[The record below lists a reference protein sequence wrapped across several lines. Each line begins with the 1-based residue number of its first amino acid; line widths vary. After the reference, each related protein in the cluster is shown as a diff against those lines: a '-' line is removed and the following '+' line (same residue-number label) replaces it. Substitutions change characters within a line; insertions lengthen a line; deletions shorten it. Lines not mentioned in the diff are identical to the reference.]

1 MTIEPRLL
9 YLSLETPREGQATY
23 THVHEI
29 IRGLRK
35 IGWVV
40 DLLATSRGGASSG
53 GSYLARLA
61 DYVRV
66 QWQAAR
72 RLKSYDAVFIRAHFA
87 AMPLSVWANLRGV
100 PIFQEI
106 NGLPADILVTYRWLR
121 WIGPLIRWLYR
132 TQMRM
137 ASHVFVVTEG
147 LRGWALA
154 EAGHDRVSVVTN
166 GADVDLFTPEGTR
179 PAEPERFIAFVG
191 GLTAWH
197 GIATMIAATKEPAWP
212 EGVMLVILGDGVE
225 RDRLKDAAAH
235 PRVRWLG
242 RRPPAEVARY
252 LRGAIAGLSITED
265 SAGHLNTGVAPLKL
279 FEAMASGVAVIVTNL
294 PFQGD
299 VVREHETGIVI
310 PMASPADLARA
321 AATLAGDADLAS
333 RKGRN
338 GRNYVVRYASWQSR
352 AEEISVV
359 LTQSIGLSAGR
370 DRALSDSTGDRP

>member
-1 MTIEPRLL
+1 MTTSPRLL

-35 IGWVV
+35 IGWTV

-53 GSYLARLA
+53 SSYLARLM

-72 RLKSYDAVFIRAHFA
+72 RLKNYDAVFMRAHFA
-87 AMPLSVWANLRGV
+87 AMPLSLWAKLRGV
-100 PIFQEI
+100 PVFQEI

-132 TQMRM
+132 SQMKL
-137 ASHVFVVTEG
+137 AAHVFVVTEG

-166 GADVDLFTPEGTR
+166 GADIDLFTPDGPR
-179 PAEPERFIAFVG
+179 PAEPERYIAFVG

-197 GIATMIAATKEPAWP
+197 GIATMIAATHEPAWP
-212 EGVMLVILGDGVE
+212 EGVALVIVGDGVE
-225 RDRLKDAAAH
+225 RDRLKDSAAH

-242 RRPPAEVARY
+242 RRQPKEVAST
-252 LRGAIAGLSITED
+252 LRGAVAALSITED

-279 FEAMASGVAVIVTNL
+279 FEAMASGVPVIVTDL

-299 VVREHETGIVI
+299 VVREYETGLVI
-310 PMASPADLARA
+310 PMAKPAALAAAAAALAEQADLARQ
-321 AATLAGDADLAS
+321 
-333 RKGRN
+333 RGRN
-338 GRNYVVRYASWQSR
+338 GRAYVERHASWQSR
-352 AEEISVV
+352 AEEIAEQMIP
-359 LTQSIGLSAGR
+359 LIRGGGQARL
-370 DRALSDSTGDRP
+370 

>member
-1 MTIEPRLL
+1 MTTEPRLL

-53 GSYLARLA
+53 TRYLARLA

-66 QWQAAR
+66 QWQAAW
-72 RLKSYDAVFIRAHFA
+72 RLKSYDAVFMRAHFA
-87 AMPLSVWANLRGV
+87 AMPLSAWAKLRGV
-100 PIFQEI
+100 PVFQEI

-137 ASHVFVVTEG
+137 ASHVFVVTDG

-166 GADVDLFTPEGTR
+166 GADIDLFNPDGPR
-179 PAEPERFIAFVG
+179 PAEPERYIAFVG

-197 GIATMIAATKEPAWP
+197 GIATMIAATKEPGWP
-212 EGVMLVILGDGVE
+212 EGVALVMIGDGVE
-225 RDRLKDAAAH
+225 RDRLKDTAAH

-242 RRPPAEVARY
+242 RRPPKEVASY
-252 LRGAIAGLSITED
+252 LRGAIAALSVTED

-279 FEAMASGVAVIVTNL
+279 FEAMASGVPVIVTDL

-310 PMASPADLARA
+310 PMASPSALA
-321 AATLAGDADLAS
+321 AAASQTAAEPGLAQQRGD
-333 RKGRN
+333 N
-338 GRNYVVRYASWQSR
+338 GRRYVERFASWQSR
-352 AEEISVV
+352 AKEIAEQITP
-359 LTQSIGLSAGR
+359 LIRNGR
-370 DRALSDSTGDRP
+370 ENRP

>member
-1 MTIEPRLL
+1 VTSQPQLL

-35 IGWVV
+35 TGWTV

-53 GSYLARLA
+53 SSYLTRLI

-66 QWQAAR
+66 QWRAAQSMKR
-72 RLKSYDAVFIRAHFA
+72 YDAVFMRAHFA
-87 AMPLSVWANLRGV
+87 AMPLSAWAKLRGV
-100 PIFQEI
+100 PVFQEI

-132 TQMRM
+132 SQMQM
-137 ASHVFVVTEG
+137 AAHVFVVTEG

-154 EAGHDRVSVVTN
+154 EVGHDRISVVTN
-166 GADVDLFTPEGTR
+166 GADIELFKPDGER
-179 PAEPERFIAFVG
+179 PTQPERYIAFVG

-212 EGVMLVILGDGVE
+212 EDLTLVIIGDGVE
-225 RDRLKDAAAH
+225 RDLLKDASAH
-235 PRVRWLG
+235 PRVSWLG
-242 RRPPAEVARY
+242 RRQPKEVASY
-252 LRGAIAGLSITED
+252 LRGAIAALSITED

-279 FEAMASGVAVIVTNL
+279 FEAMASGVPVIVTDL

-299 VVREHETGIVI
+299 VVRTHETGIVI
-310 PMASPADLARA
+310 PMASPSDLAQA
-321 AATLAGDADLAS
+321 AASLAHDADLAN
-333 RKGRN
+333 RQGRN
-338 GRNYVVRYASWQSR
+338 GRNYVERHASWQRR

-359 LTQSIGLSAGR
+359 LEQRIGLSAGLGR
-370 DRALSDSTGDRP
+370 SHPGHDP

>member
-1 MTIEPRLL
+1 MTAGPRLL

-35 IGWVV
+35 IGWNV

-53 GSYLARLA
+53 SSYLARLM
-61 DYVRV
+61 DYIRV
-66 QWQAAR
+66 QWLAALR
-72 RLKSYDAVFIRAHFA
+72 VKSYDAVFMRAHFA
-87 AMPLSVWANLRGV
+87 AIPLSAWAKLRGV
-100 PIFQEI
+100 PVFQEI

-132 TQMRM
+132 AQMTM
-137 ASHVFVVTEG
+137 AAHVFVVTEG

-166 GADVDLFTPEGTR
+166 GADIELFTPEGER
-179 PAEPERFIAFVG
+179 PSEPSRYIAFVG

-212 EGVMLVILGDGVE
+212 DDVTLVIIGDGVE
-225 RDRLKDAAAH
+225 RDQLKDTAAH

-242 RRPPAEVARY
+242 RRPPKEVARY
-252 LRGAIAGLSITED
+252 LRGAIAALSITED

-279 FEAMASGVAVIVTNL
+279 FEAMASGVPVIVTDL
-294 PFQGD
+294 PFQRE
-299 VVREHETGIVI
+299 VVRTYETGIVI

-321 AATLAGDADLAS
+321 AATLTGNTDHAQQQ
-333 RKGRN
+333 GRN
-338 GRNYVVRYASWQSR
+338 GRHYVERHASWQSR

-359 LTQSIGLSAGR
+359 LTQRIGLSAVR
-370 DRALSDSTGDRP
+370 DREHLEHDG